1 MFNEKFEELVEEGLA
16 KIVIP
21 KRQLYLRED
30 GSLEPA
36 WMPVFYNPVAAISRD
51 FTTAF
56 LNAVFNGREFFFADI
71 LAGCGVRG
79 VRIAIEA
86 NGTGIIN
93 DVDPRAFRYAHRNV
107 ILNNLVEKLDVYNHE
122 ANTLLNNLTFTG
134 VVVDYVDI
142 DPYGSP
148 SPYIESAIKPLGK
161 VSFLGVTATDTA
173 PLTCSH
179 YRKARYRYWVN
190 CFRPDFEKELG
201 ARVLIGHIVMKA
213 SSLEVALVPLLTVY
227 HKHFYR
233 VFYKSIRSGVEALSI
248 VEKCVGYVW
257 YCQGTLERGYA
268 TSYDDIRDIKCSD
281 GSIPNV
287 MGNTWICE
295 LGDLYIVKDV
305 ERVVANSDYMSRTT
319 RKIVGT
325 IVDELAINTPYYR
338 VDKLYS
344 LLKRNMPPIE
354 KIIECLRDV
363 GVKASRT
370 HFDPRGLRADIE
382 ATELVK
388 LLGARC

>member
-1 MFNEKFEELVEEGLA
+1 MLNEKFEELVEEGLA

-36 WMPVFYNPVAAISRD
+36 WMPVFYNPVAAVGRD
-51 FTTAF
+51 LTTAF
-56 LNAVFNGREFFFADI
+56 LNAVFNGKEFFFVDV

-79 VRIAIEA
+79 IRIALEA
-86 NGTGIIN
+86 GGTGIIN
-93 DVDPRAFRYAHRNV
+93 DVDPRAFSYARRNV
-107 ILNNLVEKLDVYNHE
+107 ALNNLGEKLDVYNHE

-148 SPYIESAIKPLGK
+148 SPYIESALKPLGK
-161 VSFLGVTATDTA
+161 ASFLGVTATDTA

-201 ARVLIGHIVMKA
+201 ARVLIGHTVMKA
-213 SSLEVALVPLLTVY
+213 SSLEMALVPLLTVY

-233 VFYKSIRSGVEALSI
+233 VFYKSVRSAAEASTI
-248 VEKCVGYVW
+248 VDKCVGYLW
-257 YCQGTLERGYA
+257 YCQKTLERGFA
-268 TSYDDIRDIKCSD
+268 RSYDDIRDIKCSD
-281 GSIPNV
+281 GSTPNV
-287 MGNTWICE
+287 TGNTWICE
-295 LGDLYIVKDV
+295 LGDLGTIKGV
-305 ERVVANSDYMSRTT
+305 EQVIAKVNYLSRTS

-325 IVDELAINTPYYR
+325 IVEELEINVPYYR
-338 VDKLYS
+338 VDKVYS

-354 KIIECLRDV
+354 KIIAYLRNT

-370 HFDPRGLRADIE
+370 HFDPRGLRADVEIF
-382 ATELVK
+382 ELVK
-388 LLGARC
+388 LLSELR